1 MYDDEDDDPMPR
13 RRRSLVPILATIA
26 IVLAVAVGVAVVLF
40 ALGFFDKAPQQA
52 STSADRVPSVQT
64 QQQTQTPPPAASEP
78 AAMPPQTD
86 VPKASV
92 SVAPPTEGEPP
103 IKSVH
108 GDWQVRCGTPMGAQ
122 GEQCVEMQIVT
133 AEDRDDV
140 GLTVI
145 VLKTADKKARILRVI
160 APLGVSLQYGLGL
173 KVDSTEKGRT
183 GFVRCVP
190 GGCVA
195 EVILDDE
202 LLNLFRNGKTA
213 TFIIFQSPEEGI
225 GVPISLNGFGEG
237 YDALP

>member
-1 MYDDEDDDPMPR
+1 MYNDEDPLPR
-13 RRRSLVPILATIA
+13 RRRSLVPILAAIA
-26 IVLAVAVGVAVVLF
+26 IVLALAVGVVVVLF
-40 ALGFFDKAPQQA
+40 ALGYFDKGARR
-52 STSADRVPSVQT
+52 SA
-64 QQQTQTPPPAASEP
+64 QTPTPASQVEAEPQPQPLKPPGSSDTP
-78 AAMPPQTD
+78 AVPPQTD
-86 VPKASV
+86 VPKANV
-92 SVAPPTEGEPP
+92 SVAPAGEGEPP
-103 IKSVH
+103 VRSVH

-122 GEQCVEMQIVT
+122 NEQCVLMQIVT

-173 KVDSTEKGRT
+173 KVDTTEKGRT

-202 LLNLFRNGKTA
+202 LLTLLRSGKTA

-225 GVPISLNGFGEG
+225 GVPISLNGFGDG
-237 YDALP
+237 FDALP